1 MLQVSWLDAGFA
13 MTSELDLACRFYCM
27 VLSDVSQGSLAEGEK
42 KKKGTVIKYAPLS
55 EGT

>member
-27 VLSDVSQGSLAEGEK
+27 VLSDVSQGNLAKE

>member
-1 MLQVSWLDAGFA
+1 MLQVSWLDAGSA

-27 VLSDVSQGSLAEGEK
+27 VLSDVSQGNLAK